1 MIEMGFK
8 FNRTL
13 LCFTILYLLLI
24 SNPASALEIKF
35 EEEGKSNR
43 LTKDAV
49 RLFRH
54 ILPEAQTLN
63 IRVSMIEEEKT
74 AVMIVLFD
82 KKTEDGFLLM
92 KKIPPINSY
101 TYMVAWLLQGH
112 YHFLKDQ
119 ASTPRQKKHLKLLS
133 RYFKGSTISGKD
145 TFHMGEPV
153 KFFYQPRIP
162 EVRGVRLDISTT
174 GSVLYSGHPDE
185 TGFSKIMVPGFK
197 YKYIAVFPKQHQVM
211 ASGIQ

>member
-1 MIEMGFK
+1 MGFK
-8 FNRTL
+8 FNGTL
-13 LCFTILYLLLI
+13 HCFTFILLLLI
-24 SNPASALEIKF
+24 SSPVSALDVKF

-43 LTKDAV
+43 LTNDAV
-49 RLFRH
+49 NLFRH
-54 ILPEAQTLN
+54 ILPEAQALN
-63 IRVSMIEEEKT
+63 LRVSLVEDEKT

-112 YHFLKDQ
+112 YHFLMDQ

-133 RYFKGSTISGKD
+133 RHFKGRTISGKD
-145 TFHMGEPV
+145 TFHMEEPV
-153 KFFYQPRIP
+153 NFFYQPRIP

-174 GSVLYSGHPDE
+174 NNVFYSGHPE
-185 TGFSKIMVPGFK
+185 RTGFSKIMVPGFK
-197 YKYIAVFPKQHQVM
+197 YKYIAVFPKQHQVT
-211 ASGIQ
+211 AGGIQ

>member
-1 MIEMGFK
+1 MIKPGLK
-8 FNRTL
+8 FNKTL
-13 LCFTILYLLLI
+13 LNFIFLFFLLI
-24 SNPASALEIKF
+24 SSSASALEVKF

-43 LTKDAV
+43 LTNDAV
-49 RLFRH
+49 NLFRH
-54 ILPEAQTLN
+54 ILPEAQILN
-63 IRVSMIEEEKT
+63 LRISMIEEEKT

-112 YHFLKDQ
+112 YQFLMEQ

-133 RYFKGSTISGKD
+133 RYFKGRTISGKD

-153 KFFYQPRIP
+153 NFFYKPRAP
-162 EVRGVRLDISTT
+162 QVRGVRLVISAADN
-174 GSVLYSGHPDE
+174 VLYSGHPE
-185 TGFSKIMVPGFK
+185 KTGFSKIMVPGFK
-197 YKYIAVFPKQHQVM
+197 YKYIAVFPKQHQVI
-211 ASGIQ
+211 AESTQ